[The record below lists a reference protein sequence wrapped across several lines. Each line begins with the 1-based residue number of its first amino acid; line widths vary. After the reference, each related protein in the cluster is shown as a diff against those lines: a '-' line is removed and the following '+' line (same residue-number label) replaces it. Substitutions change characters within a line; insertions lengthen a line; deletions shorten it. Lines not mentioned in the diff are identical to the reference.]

1 MFFVHTAA
9 LLTKKKKL
17 KNGHMDR
24 VEALS
29 AVVKKHVNLLKEFN
43 IFIFEG
49 EKYTG
54 RLLSKGHSQLTNK
67 SFFV

>member
-1 MFFVHTAA
+1 
-9 LLTKKKKL
+9 
-17 KNGHMDR
+17 MDR
-24 VEALS
+24 VEAIS
-29 AVVKKHVNLLKEFN
+29 AIVKKHVDLLKDFN

-54 RLLSKGHSQLTNK
+54 HLLSEGYSQLTNK

>member
-1 MFFVHTAA
+1 
-9 LLTKKKKL
+9 
-17 KNGHMDR
+17 MDR
-24 VEALS
+24 VEAIS
-29 AVVKKHVNLLKEFN
+29 AIVKKHVYLLKDFN

-54 RLLSKGHSQLTNK
+54 RLLIEGHSQLVNK

>member
-1 MFFVHTAA
+1 
-9 LLTKKKKL
+9 
-17 KNGHMDR
+17 MDR

-29 AVVKKHVNLLKEFN
+29 AIVKKHVDLLKDFN
-43 IFIFEG
+43 IFIFEH

-54 RLLSKGHSQLTNK
+54 RLLSDGHSQLVNK

>member
-1 MFFVHTAA
+1 
-9 LLTKKKKL
+9 
-17 KNGHMDR
+17 MDR
-24 VEALS
+24 VEAIS
-29 AVVKKHVNLLKEFN
+29 APLKTHVYLLKDFN

-54 RLLSKGHSQLTNK
+54 HLLSDGNSQLVNK